1 MSQNGR
7 LSMPP
12 SLYRCPV
19 TDQNILTPRADESPA
34 GGTPLYKVVRCSACN
49 RGHLVNLRTG
59 EVLGAVGRP
68 GLSFRKQ

>member
-1 MSQNGR
+1 
-7 LSMPP
+7 MPP

-19 TDQNILTPRADESPA
+19 TDQNILTPRADESRA
-34 GGTPLYKVVRCSACN
+34 GGTPLYEVVRCSACN

-59 EVLGAVGRP
+59 EVRGAAGRP